1 MDETITKIL
10 GLKPV
15 KPEDIEGDYLLRPRP
30 DEPTEYQKALREYG
44 EAVHALAQEGPP
56 AVKTATLKW
65 SKLEKPIRS
74 TTHRVQV
81 FFNED
86 RQVWCRLGDC
96 QRADK
101 DADEFREKLKNLGY
115 VKEYGCYTT
124 NAEIEFWIAWT
135 PKPKS

>member
-1 MDETITKIL
+1 MDETTAKTL

-15 KPEDIEGDYLLRPRP
+15 KPEDIVGDYLLRPRP
-30 DEPTEYQKALREYG
+30 EPTESQKALRAYG

-86 RQVWCRLGDC
+86 REVWCKLGDC
-96 QRADK
+96 QRADEC
-101 DADEFREKLKNLGY
+101 AEEYREKLRNLGY
-115 VKEYGCYTT
+115 VKAYGCYMT
-124 NAEIEFWIAWT
+124 NTEIEFWITWT